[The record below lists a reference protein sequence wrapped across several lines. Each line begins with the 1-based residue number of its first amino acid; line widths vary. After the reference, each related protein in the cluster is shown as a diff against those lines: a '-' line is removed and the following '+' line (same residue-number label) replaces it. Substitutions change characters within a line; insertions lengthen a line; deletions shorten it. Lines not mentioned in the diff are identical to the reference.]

1 MTLSPP
7 HCGSVAPLVRS
18 CRPPPQAPHFPLPTF
33 TNFSPFLFAFLY
45 LDHITDSQNDTHFGD
60 KKDIQKRLKSTIF
73 GPQKSSEP
81 SPFGNASVII

>member
-33 TNFSPFLFAFLY
+33 TNFSPFLFFYTWTTSPIPKMTL
-45 LDHITDSQNDTHFGD
+45 IWVT
-60 KKDIQKRLKSTIF
+60 KKIFKNALKVQSLGHKRVANPPLL
-73 GPQKSSEP
+73 GMRP
-81 SPFGNASVII
+81 